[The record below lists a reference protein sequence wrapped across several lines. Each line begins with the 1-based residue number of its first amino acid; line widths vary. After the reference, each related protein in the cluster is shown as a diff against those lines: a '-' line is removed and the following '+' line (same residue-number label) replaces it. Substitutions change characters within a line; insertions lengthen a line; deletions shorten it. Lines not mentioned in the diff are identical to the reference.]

1 MKLFFLTGDLFW
13 PVSMTSHEEIEK
25 LQQKLWA
32 SASSEEIPKKKPKKI
47 IPYITLNE
55 ILEKKPN
62 AIEVRTGLSKNEFYY
77 VLDLLKKE
85 GEDIKRGPK
94 LLDLDVRLLITLQWL
109 QLNQTYKHIAFSLDI
124 IESRVQTS
132 ITSIWDTLK
141 MVLIKDL
148 IPSSPFKYRPGK
160 VFPVYTDALAALD
173 ATLIE
178 IVAPSDK
185 DDNAKYYSGKHCKH
199 GGKFQVLVA
208 PDGYCIYMSDVVCGS
223 WHDFKLYSKS
233 GLERILTQ
241 GRCEKDYPT
250 ILADGGYLGM
260 VKTYPKVIIPIRKPK
275 SGELNETQKEYN
287 KTLSRARIVVERF
300 FGRLKLSWGIMRGPY
315 RSDRSSLDSLA
326 KICVALTNLKIRSAP
341 LFANIPRGI
350 IITDK
355 DPKEIEEPKDLEELV
370 DIDLLDMS
378 TSPISDPSLTIDDFE
393 DFPTP
398 KNTSKLTPKQTTKK
412 SDKEPVRPPS
422 QKKAARGSPKKSPTK
437 K

>member
-1 MKLFFLTGDLFW
+1 MKLIFLIGDFFC

-32 SASSEEIPKKKPKKI
+32 SADVPEIPKKKSKKI
-47 IPYITLNE
+47 IPYISLND

-62 AIEVRTGLSKNEFYY
+62 TIEVRTGLSRYEFDY
-77 VLDLLKKE
+77 VLNLLKKE

-109 QLNQTYKHIAFSLDI
+109 QLNQTYKHIAYSLDI

-132 ITSIWDTLK
+132 ISSIWDVLK
-141 MVLIKDL
+141 TVLVRDL
-148 IPSSPFKYRPGK
+148 IPSSPFKYKPGK
-160 VFPVYTDALAALD
+160 KFPVYSDAFAALD

-178 IVAPSDK
+178 IVAPTDK
-185 DDNAKYYSGKHCKH
+185 EDNKKYYSGKHCKH

-260 VKTYPKVIIPIRKPK
+260 IKTYPKVIIPIRKPK

-287 KTLSRARIVVERF
+287 KILSQARIVVERF
-300 FGRLKLSWGIMRGPY
+300 FGRLKLSWGIIRGPY

-326 KICVALTNLKIRSAP
+326 KICVALTNLKIRNAP
-341 LFANIPRGI
+341 LFANVPKGI
-350 IITDK
+350 ILRDK
-355 DPKEIEEPKDLEELV
+355 EEPKDLEVLKDL
-370 DIDLLDMS
+370 DIS
-378 TSPISDPSLTIDDFE
+378 SSPISDPSLTIDDFE
-393 DFPTP
+393 DSP
-398 KNTSKLTPKQTTKK
+398 TPKQTPKK
-412 SDKEPVRPPS
+412 FDKEFVKPPS
-422 QKKAARGSPKKSPTK
+422 QKKAARGSPKKTPIK